1 MEGAISFTK
10 RRSPLTKRKAG
21 KESVLIINDFM
32 FKLLRKYAVLQ
43 NSLNFS

>member
-1 MEGAISFTK
+1 MEGAISF
-10 RRSPLTKRKAG
+10 TKRKAG

-43 NSLNFS
+43 NSLNFFERDFLFF